1 MNRLLYRVVFNK
13 ARGMLMVAAEIARAC
28 SGGSASSGI
37 VHTLCRLVCR
47 LRTLSFSLWLAIGA
61 VHTAQAAI
69 VADKSV
75 PGKQQPT
82 VLVTAN
88 GTPQINIQTPSAGGV
103 SRNTYSQF
111 DVDKKGVIL
120 NNARRNTST
129 QLGGMVSANPWM
141 AKGEAKII
149 LNEVNAR
156 TPSRLNGYI
165 EVAGQ
170 KAQVVIASPAG
181 ITCNGC
187 GFINAGRATLTTGTA
202 QLQNGNLTGYQV
214 DRGEVVIEGKGLD
227 ASRQD
232 YTDIIARA
240 VKVNA
245 AINAKEL
252 TMTAGRNQVDAAH
265 EKITALADNGSAKPQ
280 LAVDVSQVGG
290 MYAGKIRLR
299 ATERGVGVRNAGTV
313 GSEAGLVTL
322 TADGRIENRG
332 EFSSQGSL
340 QLSSATGISSSG
352 RMLSQQ
358 ELAVKSA
365 GDISNS
371 GSVWSSADV
380 TMAASGELQNSGS
393 IAACHNV
400 TLSGSRL
407 ISGSKSTLA
416 AGAQSDG
423 RVSNS
428 GELTLMAAGKLEMNG
443 LYLAGGNL
451 NASGQG
457 LDAAGSQTQAKNIT
471 LDAKQGGLNTAAAQ
485 VIADGTLIAATAGTL
500 NNAAGRLAAN
510 KLSVTARRLDNQQG
524 ELIQS
529 GTEALTLNHQ
539 DGIDNRRGTIAVN
552 AADLTLQT
560 ASLDNRD
567 GKITHAGSGALTVAA
582 AALQGGN
589 GSVASFGAL
598 ALSSENLA
606 LDGAAVSAN
615 HIRVDAGTLSNR
627 AGKLVQNGQG
637 AMTLNVREHTDNQG
651 GLIAANG
658 AVALNTTSLENRG
671 GQILAADNGSLTVT
685 ASGQTDNHDGVLAAA
700 DSLTITTGRLNNAGG
715 QIHAQQGAARLT
727 SAGQLTNTAGQ
738 IAAAKDLQIAA
749 NGLDSRHG
757 QLVGDNVSLQL
768 GEQTLNN
775 QNGVIAAQSR
785 LAVSSGALNNDA
797 GLVQSGGDMRIDTH
811 GQAVSNAA
819 NMQAGGLVSGGTLTL
834 EAGNLDNTQGM
845 MLSEGDINLSTG
857 SLLSRDG
864 ALVASGNMT
873 ISAAGP
879 LDSRAGEIFAGGA
892 LSVATQGDLI
902 NDAGLMQSGAA
913 MQIDTH
919 GHALS
924 NRQTSESGGIQ
935 AAGSLRLSS
944 GRFDNAQGSVA
955 AEGNAQL
962 TIGALD
968 NQQGLLAAGGQILAV
983 ASGAVN
989 NDRGLIQSGGDMRLD
1004 AQQNALSNRD
1014 TRASGGVIS
1023 FGNLNVTA
1031 GNVVNQKGM
1040 LAGAGETVVQAKDID
1055 NNNGMLASEA
1065 DLQLNA
1071 QKLNNRNGA
1080 LSAGQDM
1087 TLTLSSKLDNY
1098 AGRIGS
1104 GGSLNANAGQ
1114 LDNEQGVA
1122 AAGGD
1127 ARLNIGQT
1135 DNRKGQLAAQGDF
1148 TLSGETLNNDGGLIQ
1163 SGNTLT
1169 LSAGQI
1175 SNRDSG
1181 KSGGIA
1187 SQGGMQIS
1195 ASALNNDGGL
1205 LLTGNKAALDAGLF
1219 SNVAGTLAVLDTLK
1233 LTTQSDTDNRQGLIQ
1248 GNGVE
1253 LDTRGHLLDNRE
1265 GTLNS
1270 LAAMQLTAAGLNNQ
1284 SGTLAAKGDFSLQ
1297 AAWLNNGSGGRVVGE
1312 SRAALTLD
1320 QLLNHGGQIQILG
1333 NLLVSAAQGMIDNT
1347 LGLIRSGATATLNAA
1362 SLINRDTRHAE
1373 QGIEGQNIVINSGE
1387 LDNVAGSMLAG
1398 HDLSVI
1404 NNGNLDNSGG
1414 ELAAG
1419 GAMSLSG
1426 ASLNLINTAGAAK
1439 AGRQMSVQAD
1449 RLSGDGQLL
1458 SLGDMTLSSHK
1469 AINNSGEMIANGNF
1483 TLTTPGAV
1491 TNSGRLLAGAR
1502 LDLTSGNLLNA
1513 ATGEIAAGYTWLT
1526 VANTLTNYG
1535 LIDGNE
1541 TRLVSGTLTNSGT
1554 GRIYG
1559 DYLGIQTDTL
1569 NNLAENG
1576 VAATIAG
1583 RERVEIGGRK
1593 INNLDHALIYSGG
1606 ELALGGALDAN
1617 GMATG
1622 MAEALNNHSSTIES
1636 AGNMALSVGQ
1646 LNNINDHFTTEVAL
1660 ISTEQLTEYQHNGSS
1675 IRWSAD
1681 EEGVFIDRNSADN
1694 LLNLNTPE
1702 KTGHNNDN
1710 FYQYDYTR
1718 TTEEEVIK
1726 ESDPGKI
1733 LAGGHLSISAQ
1744 QVLNDKS
1751 QIVAG
1756 GTLGIAADSVNN
1768 VMPEGRRWITDEGSV
1783 THYSRKSNK
1792 GGDSQ
1797 RKNVSAYAP
1806 PTVIQSITLKPGK
1819 LEGGSR
1825 VDGSGVQ
1832 IAAARRQGTNA
1843 TVSGAGEVSAAVT
1856 GRDIYP
1862 GLQNIAGAERLD
1874 LGEMPTIV
1882 AGGSGLFG
1890 EERPS
1895 RQPVTLK
1902 PGQQFE
1908 VPASNDGKNMVV
1920 RVTGPDTRLPDT
1932 SLFKTHPQPEASYLV
1947 ETDPRFTNNKQ
1958 WLGSDYMQNAFSL
1971 NGDNM
1976 HKRLGDGYYEQRLV
1990 REQNIAL
1997 TGGRYLAD
2005 YRDDEAQFKGLMN
2018 AGIAFGKEH
2027 DLIPGVALT
2036 AEQMSLL
2043 TEDMVWLVNA
2053 DVVLP
2058 DGTRQTVLVPQV
2070 YVRVKEGD
2078 IDGSG
2083 ALLGGRQVAMNLS
2096 GDLLNSGAING
2107 RETVQLSAEN
2117 ITNKAGAINGAD
2129 VSLLARTDI
2138 NNIAGMITGNDSV
2151 LASAGRDINIVTTT
2165 RSAQSAAG
2173 QNSFARTT
2181 LDRVGGIYVQGE
2193 EGKLSLS
2200 AGRDITL
2207 TGGQVVNSGSLS
2219 QTVLNAGR
2227 DLNLNAVA
2235 TAVSDNL
2242 TWDKDNWLKQSATQH
2257 MGSAVNGAGSVLL
2270 TAGQDV
2276 KAQAATVNAGD
2287 SLGVQAGRDIS
2298 LTAATD
2304 SSNFA
2309 SHHKSTG
2316 GNGALSKTTVTTHDV
2331 VNRETAQ
2338 GSAFSGA
2345 SVTMQADNNLL
2356 IQGSSVAGDDDVRL
2370 AAGHNLAVTTADEQS
2385 EESHQRQEKK
2395 SGLSGT
2401 GGLGLTWGNQ
2411 KLKVTDTAQDVTQQ
2425 GSTVGS
2431 VNGNVSLTAG
2441 NELTVKGSNLV
2452 AGRDMALSG
2461 KQVNILAAE
2470 NQSSRTHSVEQ
2481 KSSGLTLALSGAA
2494 GGAINQAV
2502 TQVKSAKQGSS
2513 GRLAAL
2519 QGIQAALSGVQAGQA
2534 VAMNAA
2540 QGSNPDNNNAIGV
2553 TLSWGSQSSK
2563 SEQTQRQSISQGSS
2577 AMAGNNLTIRATDGD
2592 ITVRG
2597 SELQAGNN
2605 ALLAASRDINM
2616 ISGENTSSLSGKNE
2630 SKGGTVGVGIGA
2642 GSGGWGLQVSASVN
2656 KAGGKESGNG
2666 TTHTESM
2673 LTAGNHV
2680 TLKSGRD
2687 ATLTGAQVSGEKI
2700 TADVGRNLTLTS
2712 EQDTDKY
2719 DSKQQSAGAGG
2730 TFSIGSMSGAGSLSL
2745 SKDRMH
2751 STYASVQEQTG
2762 LFAGSGGFDVTVGGH
2777 TQLDGAVIAST
2788 ATAENNRLDT
2798 GTLGWRD
2805 IGNRADYKVE
2815 HQGAGIS
2822 TGGSIGSEFAGNM
2835 ANALLTGANGSG
2847 SASSTTRAAVS
2858 GGNIVIRDAEK
2869 QQQDMANLSRDTAHA
2884 HGALS
2889 PVFDRE
2895 KEQTRLREAQLIG
2908 EIGNQVSDIVRTQGK
2923 IAATKA
2929 ATEKMATATD
2939 ADRAR
2944 AKADREKAHPDKTA
2958 TAEDI
2963 TAQMYQNF
2971 YNQAFAETGLGT
2983 GGAVQ
2988 QAIQAATAAV
2998 QGLAGGNLGQAISGA
3013 AAPYLAEQIHKL
3025 APDEASRAMAHAV
3038 VGAVTSWAA
3047 GNGAAAGAA
3056 GAVTGELMGQLVMD
3070 QLYPGKKVSE
3080 LTQTE
3085 KQTISA
3091 LGTLAAGLAGGLT
3104 GDSTA
3109 GVMAG
3114 AQGGKNAV
3122 ENNALGSVLAAANKQ
3137 KPGTTANYESG
3148 TQAAIKE
3155 ACSGGTPV
3163 SCQLAVAAM
3172 GTIISPWILPEA
3184 VAISGAIGTGAVGAI
3199 DYGLTGS
3206 VDPKNVIGAYWTG
3219 ALTRYTGFKS
3229 TVAINAA
3236 GGAITSYID
3245 GKNPFLYGTISG
3257 VGGAIGYGIG
3267 NKIITPIADDIFNPT
3282 WKTLRWDDIGMGISR
3297 PSTLNPIPAI
3307 TGTAGGGLAG
3317 ETFNVLTDPNASLG
3331 NEKEIRNEK

>member
-13 ARGMLMVAAEIARAC
+13 ARGMLMLVAEIARAC

-47 LRTLSFSLWLAIGA
+47 LRALSFSLWLAIGA

-69 VADKSV
+69 VADKSA

-156 TPSRLNGYI
+156 APSRLNGYI

-393 IAACHNV
+393 IAARHNV

-443 LYLAGGNL
+443 LNLAGGNL

-785 LAVSSGALNNDA
+785 LAVSSGALN
-797 GLVQSGGDMRIDTH
+797 
-811 GQAVSNAA
+811 
-819 NMQAGGLVSGGTLTL
+819 
-834 EAGNLDNTQGM
+834 
-845 MLSEGDINLSTG
+845 
-857 SLLSRDG
+857 
-864 ALVASGNMT
+864 
-873 ISAAGP
+873 
-879 LDSRAGEIFAGGA
+879 
-892 LSVATQGDLI
+892 

-1583 RERVEIGGRK
+1583 RERAEIGGRK

-1718 TTEEEVIK
+1718 TTEEEVIE

-1756 GTLGIAADSVNN
+1756 GTLGIAAESVNN
-1768 VMPEGRRWITDEGSV
+1768 VMLEGRRWITDEGSV

-1856 GRDIYP
+1856 RRDIYP

-1890 EERPS
+1890 EESPS

-1990 REQNIAL
+1990 REQIIAL

-2005 YRDDEAQFKGLMN
+2005 YRDDEAQLKGLMN

-2027 DLIPGVALT
+2027 NLIPGVALT

-2083 ALLGGRQVAMNLS
+2083 VLLGGRQVAMNLS

-2107 RETVQLSAEN
+2107 REAVQLSAEN

-2257 MGSAVNGAGSVLL
+2257 VGSEIAGTGSVLL
-2270 TAGQDV
+2270 VAGRDV
-2276 KAQAATVNAGD
+2276 SAQAAMVSAGG
-2287 SLGVQAGRDIS
+2287 SLGVGAGRDIT

-2316 GNGALSKTTVTTHDV
+2316 GNGAFSKTTITTHDV

-2616 ISGENTSSLSGKNE
+2616 ISGENTSSLTGKNE

-2642 GSGGWGLQVSASVN
+2642 GSGGWGLQISASVN

-2666 TTHTESM
+2666 TTHTEST
-2673 LTAGNHV
+2673 LTTGNHV

-2730 TFSIGSMSGAGSLSL
+2730 TFSIGSMSGSGSLSL

-2805 IGNRADYKVE
+2805 TGNRADYKVE

-2858 GGNIVIRDAEK
+2858 GGNIVIRDTAN
-2869 QQQDMANLSRDTAHA
+2869 QTQDMANLSRDTAHA

-3091 LGTLAAGLAGGLT
+3091 LGTLAAGLAGGLA

-3109 GVMAG
+3109 GVVAG
-3114 AQGGKNAV
+3114 AQSGKNAV
-3122 ENNALGSVLAAANKQ
+3122 ENNWLSSKEARQLDKEMQDCKASGGDCNQVIQKYIDISNKNSKELQEACTGGGVNCVTWEELIQGATNVANDAHSSQFRIDEKLKDPDAAALVNYLNSTDLKFLKDNITTGDRVMDLIMTPANWPVAIMGGKAIVTNAVNNTKEQLIAVGVSSALGTGIQ
-3137 KPGTTANYESG
+3137 YGTTGELKLSD
-3148 TQAAIKE
+3148 
-3155 ACSGGTPV
+3155 V
-3163 SCQLAVAAM
+3163 
-3172 GTIISPWILPEA
+3172 
-3184 VAISGAIGTGAVGAI
+3184 IGTG
-3199 DYGLTGS
+3199 
-3206 VDPKNVIGAYWTG
+3206 VIGAITAGKGYNP
-3219 ALTRYTGFKS
+3219 
-3229 TVAINAA
+3229 TVTWNAA
-3236 GGAITSYID
+3236 GGYYQAEINGDDPFMAALLSKAGASAGYAAGNVIKVPMDKVLNPVSKQYEWVPTGVWTITKPASQSTVPSIMGNLGD
-3245 GKNPFLYGTISG
+3245 SFVSG
-3257 VGGAIGYGIG
+3257 VIGDALKKVESGDK
-3267 NKIITPIADDIFNPT
+3267 N
-3282 WKTLRWDDIGMGISR
+3282 
-3297 PSTLNPIPAI
+3297 
-3307 TGTAGGGLAG
+3307 
-3317 ETFNVLTDPNASLG
+3317 ET
-3331 NEKEIRNEK
+3331 K